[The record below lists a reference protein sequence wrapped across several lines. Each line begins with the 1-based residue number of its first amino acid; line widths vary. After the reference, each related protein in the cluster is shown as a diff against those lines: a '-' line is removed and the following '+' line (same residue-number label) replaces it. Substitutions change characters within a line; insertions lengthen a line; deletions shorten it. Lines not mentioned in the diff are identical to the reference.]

1 MTFLKLVIS
10 FAPWIAFL
18 IIAKGTLLRLEIG
31 LVVALALT
39 VLMALLRLHRGII
52 MWVGILFFTGATVA
66 VLGFHDIWTIK
77 HMGVMAS
84 GALAVGAWA
93 GLLVGKPFSLAYARQ
108 NTDPALWHEPVFIRT
123 NVIITATWAT
133 AFTINA
139 ALAWI
144 LMQNLLAP
152 WAGHTLSYGVLI
164 AAAAF
169 TSWYPAH
176 IRRAAQSTGRADSAA
191 PAPPAR

>member
-1 MTFLKLVIS
+1 MTFLKLVVS

-39 VLMALLRLHRGII
+39 VLMALLRLHRGVI
-52 MWVGILFFTGATVA
+52 MWVGLLFFTAATIA
-66 VLGFHDIWTIK
+66 VLGFHDMWTIK
-77 HMGVMAS
+77 HMAVMAS

-144 LMQNLLAP
+144 LMNNLMAP
-152 WAGHTLSYGVLI
+152 WAGHALSYVALL
-164 AAAAF
+164 AAAVF

-176 IRRAAQSTGRADSAA
+176 VRRARQSTGAGESPAPGA
-191 PAPPAR
+191 PA

>member
-1 MTFLKLVIS
+1 MTFLKLVVS

-18 IIAKGTLLRLEIG
+18 VIAKGTLLRLEIG

-52 MWVGILFFTGATVA
+52 MWVGLLFFTAATVA
-66 VLGFHDIWTIK
+66 VLGFRDMWTIK
-77 HMGVMAS
+77 HMAVIAS

-108 NTDPALWHEPVFIRT
+108 NTDPALWHQPVFIRT

-133 AFTINA
+133 AFTVNA

-144 LMQNLLAP
+144 LMNKLMAP
-152 WAGHTLSYGVLI
+152 WAGQTLGYVVLI
-164 AAAAF
+164 AAAVF
-169 TSWYPAH
+169 TTWYPAH
-176 IRRAAQSTGRADSAA
+176 VRRVSQSTDAGESAA
-191 PAPPAR
+191 PGTPA